1 MRICVINNVLDENSS
16 RLAMQGMLEEC
27 TRGLLDSATTLEV
40 RGLRRAP
47 SHAEAGVEFYR
58 DSFFQLAATVEIVRC
73 TLRAAADG
81 FDAVIINCFDDYG
94 VEPARSVVDIPV
106 IGIGATSLTFATQI
120 GRRFGVI
127 VPNLPGQIEF
137 AGRQVQD
144 LGLSGS
150 LIATG
155 IRADRVPFAQ
165 AWGEDLGNPGAAV
178 ARFAPLA
185 ASLAA
190 DGADSVVFGC
200 GGFSLVCGAQ
210 HFNEIRVA
218 AAVVP
223 IVIPINVALLQ
234 AEQLVR
240 LKRAGVPV
248 AGRARG
254 SMLHPAATTRMLL
267 SRFGIGD

>member
-1 MRICVINNVLDENSS
+1 MRICVINNVLDEKSS
-16 RLAMQGMLEEC
+16 RLAMQAMLEEC
-27 TRGLLDSATTLEV
+27 ARGLLDGGTTLEV
-40 RGLRRAP
+40 RGLARAP
-47 SHAEAGVEFYR
+47 SHAEAGVELYR

-73 TLRAAADG
+73 TIRAAADG
-81 FDAVIINCFDDYG
+81 FDAVIVNCFDDYG

-106 IGIGATSLTFATQI
+106 IGIGAASLAFAAQT
-120 GRRFGVI
+120 GRRLGLI

-137 AGRQVQD
+137 AARQLRD
-144 LGLSGS
+144 LGLSAS
-150 LIATG
+150 LIDAG
-155 IRADRVPFAQ
+155 IRADSMPFAQ
-165 AWGEDLGNPGAAV
+165 AWVADLGNPAAAV

-210 HFNEIRVA
+210 HFNEIKVGTG
-218 AAVVP
+218 AVPV
-223 IVIPINVALLQ
+223 VIPINIALLQ
-234 AEQLVR
+234 AQQLVR
-240 LKRAGVPV
+240 LRRAGVPV

-254 SMLHPAATTRMLL
+254 SVLHSAATTRMLL